1 MFLNWNQK
9 LDAEKSISTDIA
21 HINNKIASHMVERMQ
36 RPCNFNKVLNN
47 FNYLPVQSQAL
58 FDVFID
64 GNIINEMYRNNG
76 KKPLDNLVH
85 SHFHPIL

>member
-1 MFLNWNQK
+1 
-9 LDAEKSISTDIA
+9 
-21 HINNKIASHMVERMQ
+21 MVERMQ
-36 RPCNFNKVLNN
+36 SACNSNEILNN

-76 KKPLDNLVH
+76 KKPLDSLGQLH
-85 SHFHPIL
+85 IHPIL

>member
-1 MFLNWNQK
+1 MYMFTPIKVILK
-9 LDAEKSISTDIA
+9 KKKS
-21 HINNKIASHMVERMQ
+21 Q
-36 RPCNFNKVLNN
+36 L

-76 KKPLDNLVH
+76 KKPLDSLVQLH
-85 SHFHPIL
+85 IHPILYI

>member
-1 MFLNWNQK
+1 M
-9 LDAEKSISTDIA
+9 
-21 HINNKIASHMVERMQ
+21 KIASHMVGRMW
-36 RPCNFNKVLNN
+36 RTCNSNKNIKTN

-76 KKPLDNLVH
+76 KKPLDNRGQLH
-85 SHFHPIL
+85 IHPIL

>member
-1 MFLNWNQK
+1 
-9 LDAEKSISTDIA
+9 
-21 HINNKIASHMVERMQ
+21 MVERMQ
-36 RPCNFNKVLNN
+36 RTCNSNKILNN

-76 KKPLDNLVH
+76 KKPFDNLVQLH
-85 SHFHPIL
+85 VHPIL